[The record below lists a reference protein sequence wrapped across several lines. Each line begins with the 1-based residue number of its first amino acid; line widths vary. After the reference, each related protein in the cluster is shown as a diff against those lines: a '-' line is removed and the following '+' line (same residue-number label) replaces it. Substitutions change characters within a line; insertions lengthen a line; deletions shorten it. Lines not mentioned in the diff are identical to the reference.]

1 MTEAERKR
9 LDHVVL
15 PRRLPGLALLE
26 RYFPS
31 PADNQLDAELAAFG
45 RAGDTVLDPWAG
57 TGWTARRAIAHG
69 MRVVAADPSPF
80 AQLAG
85 QAFLLAPEPA
95 ALDAAFAL
103 LAASRRVDVPL
114 RQHVEELYA
123 THCSTCHRPVVGD
136 QFIWPR
142 DGDAPGRKVYQC
154 PNCDVSVG
162 GPQER
167 VAPIDDADLA
177 KLGIDRPVD
186 SEATLPVAD
195 AAADGEDDLPPAPV
209 GLTVAPDPLDE
220 LDDDPAAP
228 IGESGGPPSLAAAIP
243 DPPTGSLRAGRP
255 RFAST
260 VHPDPAVPAPTDV
273 RQSLHYQ
280 QLCDRFPVLDGRTEL
295 VDELLD
301 LYTPRNL
308 YALQTIANKIDAEF
322 REPSL
327 AAVFRLALAACL
339 LPGSRLNGYP
349 GRVAS
354 LRISGGHVRQPA
366 SRHQREVNVWRLFES
381 AVQDVRTSIAA
392 IGRDRRP
399 ARFAADLD
407 ELGGVGAANV
417 LWIRCRPAVV
427 GQYLPSEGVDLVLGS
442 PPPSGSVDEMS
453 FEYLATAWL
462 LGREAAETLRLEPLF
477 GAPQG
482 RGEPAEATAM
492 RHAMASAAGALK
504 PGGWCNILIE
514 GGDLERMLAAAVA
527 GAAAELDLVDVVHRE
542 SVRSGEGVA
551 LHFHKPSAEDRLR
564 DVIDPAPLHLGAED
578 GHLTYPE
585 LAAAIDRAAS
595 GLLRSRGEPAGLVRI
610 GAAVLVE
617 LEHSGLLSRLSAA
630 RNGAPEAD
638 EVIATGEQGEEE
650 EASEPAER
658 VDRAER
664 GPNLLATLLR
674 EELARDDHPSLVRI
688 GDADRPLWWLRQ
700 PDLSEAPLAD
710 RVEWATFSVL
720 TTAGRLDENGFL
732 ERIYALFPGLEAPDE
747 ELVRACLAAYATVGE
762 KGLLRTEEDLAQRQ
776 DDHARIIGTLV
787 DYGHRLGMR
796 AWVGRHE
803 HHRPYADATLL
814 ERLRDDERRAYL
826 PLIVR
831 APAETLAAIDAIW
844 YVRGRV
850 AFMFDVEWT
859 VMLGETILRR
869 GRLIEP
875 TDQQARFCV
884 FPAERTELL
893 RLKLDRSPWLRA
905 EVARQNWHFL
915 KWQHL
920 EGLAGRDGASL
931 DWLEPVLGLDPLIE
945 RGGEQLTMFGE

>member
-1 MTEAERKR
+1 LSEAERKR

-45 RAGDTVLDPWAG
+45 RPGDTVLDPWAG

-85 QAFLLAPEPA
+85 QAFLLAPEPL
-95 ALDAAFAL
+95 ALDAAFAQ

-114 RQHVEELYA
+114 RQHLEELYA
-123 THCSTCHRPVVGD
+123 TRCSTCRRPVVGE

-142 DGDAPGRKVYQC
+142 DGDAPGRKIYHC

-162 GPQER
+162 GPAER

-177 KLGIDRPVD
+177 KLGIDRPIEPEQV
-186 SEATLPVAD
+186 LPVGD
-195 AAADGEDDLPPAPV
+195 PAADVEDDLPPAPV
-209 GLTVAPDPLDE
+209 GLTVEPDPE
-220 LDDDPAAP
+220 DDPAAP
-228 IGESGGPPSLAAAIP
+228 IGEAGGPPSPASATP

-255 RFAST
+255 HYAST
-260 VHPDPAVPAPTDV
+260 VHPDPAAPATTDV

-280 QLCDRFPVLDGRTEL
+280 QLRDRFPVLDGRGEL

-366 SRHQREVNVWRLFES
+366 SRHQREVNVWRLFEA
-381 AVQDVRTSIAA
+381 AVHDVRTAVAA
-392 IGRDRRP
+392 LGRDRRP

-427 GQYLPSEGVDLVLGS
+427 GQYLPPDGLDLVLGS
-442 PPPSGSVDEMS
+442 PPPAGSVDEMS

-477 GAPQG
+477 GAAHG
-482 RGEPAEATAM
+482 EGEPAEATAM

-504 PGGWCNILIE
+504 PGGWCNLLIE
-514 GGDLERMLAAAVA
+514 GGELDRVLAAAVA
-527 GAAAELDLVDVVHRE
+527 GAAADLELVDVVHRE
-542 SVRSGEGVA
+542 SARSGEGVA
-551 LHFHKPSAEDRLR
+551 LHFRKSSAEDRLR
-564 DVIDPAPLHLGAED
+564 RVIEATPLQLGAED
-578 GHLTYPE
+578 GRLTYPE
-585 LAAAIDRAAS
+585 LATAIDRSVTA
-595 GLLRSRGEPAGLVRI
+595 LLRRRGEPAGLMRV
-610 GAAVLVE
+610 GAAVIVE
-617 LEHSGLLSRLSAA
+617 LQASGLLARLAASR
-630 RNGAPEAD
+630 GPAPEVA
-638 EVIATGEQGEEE
+638 EQGGED
-650 EASEPAER
+650 APAPER
-658 VDRAER
+658 PER

-688 GDADRPLWWLRQ
+688 GDADRPLWWLRR
-700 PDLSEAPLAD
+700 PELDEAPLAD
-710 RVEWATFSVL
+710 RVEWATFSIL
-720 TTAGRLDENGFL
+720 TTAGRLDEHSFL
-732 ERIYALFPGLEAPDE
+732 ERIYVLFPGTEAPDE
-747 ELVRACLAAYATVGE
+747 ELVRACLAAYASVGE
-762 KGLLRTEEDLAQRQ
+762 KGVLRTEEDLATRQ
-776 DDHARIIGTLV
+776 EDHARLIGTLV
-787 DYGHRLGMR
+787 DYGHRLGLR
-796 AWVGRHE
+796 AWVGRRE
-803 HHRPYADATLL
+803 HDRPYAGATLL
-814 ERLRDDERRAYL
+814 ERLREDERRAYL

-831 APAETLAAIDAIW
+831 APADTLAALDAIW
-844 YVRGRV
+844 YVRGRM

-859 VMLGETILRR
+859 AMVGDPILRR
-869 GRLIEP
+869 GGQIEP
-875 TDQQARFCV
+875 TDHQARFCV

-920 EGLAGRDGASL
+920 EGLAARDGASL

>member
-1 MTEAERKR
+1 LSEAERKR

-31 PADNQLDAELAAFG
+31 PADNQLDAELSAFG
-45 RAGDTVLDPWAG
+45 RPGDTVLDPWAG

-95 ALDAAFAL
+95 ALDAAFAQL
-103 LAASRRVDVPL
+103 SASRRVDVPL
-114 RQHVEELYA
+114 RQHLEELYA
-123 THCSTCHRPVVGD
+123 TRCSTCRRPVVGE

-142 DGDAPGRKVYQC
+142 DGDAPGRKIYHC

-162 GPQER
+162 GPAER

-177 KLGIDRPVD
+177 KLGIDRPV
-186 SEATLPVAD
+186 EQEPVLPVGD
-195 AAADGEDDLPPAPV
+195 PAADVEDDLPPAPV
-209 GLTVAPDPLDE
+209 GLTAEPEPE
-220 LDDDPAAP
+220 DDPAAP
-228 IGESGGPPSLAAAIP
+228 IGEGGGPPSLAPSTP

-255 RFAST
+255 RYAST
-260 VHPDPAVPAPTDV
+260 VHPDPAAPPAIDV

-280 QLCDRFPVLDGRTEL
+280 QLRDRFPVLDGRSEL

-366 SRHQREVNVWRLFES
+366 SRHQREVNVWRLFEA
-381 AVQDVRTSIAA
+381 AVHDVRTAIAA
-392 IGRDRRP
+392 LGRDRRP

-427 GQYLPSEGVDLVLGS
+427 GQYLPPDGVDLVLGS
-442 PPPSGSVDEMS
+442 PPPAGTVDEMS

-477 GAPQG
+477 GATHG
-482 RGEPAEATAM
+482 EGEPAEATAM

-504 PGGWCNILIE
+504 PGGWCNLLLE
-514 GGDLERMLAAAVA
+514 GGELDRVLAAAVA
-527 GAAAELDLVDVVHRE
+527 GAAADLELVDVVHRE
-542 SVRSGEGVA
+542 SVRSGEGMA
-551 LHFHKPSAEDRLR
+551 LHFRKSSAEDHLR
-564 DVIDPAPLHLGAED
+564 RVIEAAPLQLGAED

-585 LAAAIDRAAS
+585 LASAIDRAVTA
-595 GLLRSRGEPAGLVRI
+595 LLRRRGEPAGLMRA
-610 GAAVLVE
+610 GAAVVE
-617 LEHSGLLSRLSAA
+617 ELQRSGLLARLAASR
-630 RNGAPEAD
+630 APSPDAGQQGD
-638 EVIATGEQGEEE
+638 ED
-650 EASEPAER
+650 ASSAER
-658 VDRAER
+658 PER

-688 GDADRPLWWLRQ
+688 GAPDRPMWWLRR
-700 PDLSEAPLAD
+700 PELDEAPLAD
-710 RVEWATFSVL
+710 RVEWATFSIL
-720 TTAGRLDENGFL
+720 TTAGRLDEHAFL
-732 ERIYALFPGLEAPDE
+732 ERIYVLFPGMEAPDE
-747 ELVRACLAAYATVGE
+747 ELVRACLAAYASVGE
-762 KGLLRTEEDLAQRQ
+762 KGVLRTEEELAARQ

-787 DYGHRLGMR
+787 DYGHRLGLR
-796 AWVGRHE
+796 AWVGRREHE
-803 HHRPYADATLL
+803 RPYAGRTLL
-814 ERLRDDERRAYL
+814 ERLREDERRAYL

-831 APAETLAAIDAIW
+831 APADTLGAIDAIW
-844 YVRGRV
+844 YVRGRM

-859 VMLGETILRR
+859 AMIGDPILRR
-869 GRLIEP
+869 GRQIEP
-875 TDQQARFCV
+875 TDHQARFCV

-920 EGLAGRDGASL
+920 DGLAARDGASL